1 MANRSVRVRLLT
13 AFFGISAFAV
23 VAAIAA
29 FYAFSQVGDSLERI
43 TEQRVPSALAAQEL
57 ARHAERMVAAAPA
70 LLRVSTATEY
80 EQLSAKVTNDVNRL
94 NDLLAALKNSEIDP
108 GAVEPIEPLVKW
120 LGVNLIS
127 LNNIAFNNLSL
138 VQDKK
143 QLLSE
148 LTNTYSGFRGVL
160 LSRMSVLEERVSD
173 LRRRINDPGLTS
185 GARIAAMAE
194 LSRAT
199 FLLLS
204 LQNVRLEGVTIHN
217 ALLRA
222 SSAETRSDLED
233 LAISLK
239 ESLEAFETWVAGLE
253 PESRQEL
260 LAIVEQLR
268 TFTVGRD
275 SISLVRERQLENSNV
290 EEQLAKHLGVSG
302 RLTAAVDRLVIGAK
316 HDITLANEQAL
327 SAQRLGRAI
336 LITVV
341 VLSLISSTLIVWLYV
356 ERNLIARLTVLTEST
371 LAVAGGNL
379 TASIPVDGTD
389 EIGRMSEALT
399 VFRNTA
405 AEVEE
410 AKLQVVEARQRL
422 LDAIESISDGFA
434 LYDDKDHLVLCNSRY
449 RSALHPGEEDE
460 LSPGMTFE
468 MVVRHAAER
477 GLVRDAKGRV
487 DAWVAERM
495 EKHRNP
501 TGALMQQ
508 RADGRWVQVTERKG
522 TDGSTVVVYT
532 DISELKQREQELAEL
547 VEKLEIARDRAMQ
560 AARAK
565 STFLANMSHELRT
578 PLNAI
583 IGFSEVLLEK
593 MFGELN
599 EKQEEYLRD
608 IFSSGT
614 HLLRL
619 INDILDLSKI
629 EAGKIKLE
637 PSAINLRELLQS
649 SLVLVKEQ
657 ALSHGVSLDLHVDD
671 GIDTVIADEQKVKR
685 IVYNILSNAVKFT
698 PDNGK
703 AGINA
708 RQTDAGVEIAVWD
721 TGVGINPEDQGRIFE
736 EFQQLGDALS
746 AKPEGT
752 GLGLTLTK
760 KLVELHGGKIWVKSS
775 PGEGSTFTFT
785 LPRKGG
791 AELRKRA

>member
-1 MANRSVRVRLLT
+1 MAHRSVRARLLT

-29 FYAFSQVGDSLERI
+29 FYAFSEVGGSLETI
-43 TEQRVPSALAAQEL
+43 TERRVPAALAAQEL

-80 EQLSAKVTNDVNRL
+80 EQLSAKVTSDVNQL
-94 NDLLAALKNSEIDP
+94 NDLLTVLKNSEIDP
-108 GAVEPIEPLVKW
+108 HAVEPIEPLVKW

-138 VQDKK
+138 VEKKK

-148 LTNTYSGFRGVL
+148 LTDTYSGFRGVL
-160 LSRMSVLEERVSD
+160 LSRIRALEDKVSD
-173 LRRRINDPGLTS
+173 LRRRISNPGLTS
-185 GARIAAMAE
+185 GARTAAMGE

-199 FLLLS
+199 LLLLP

-222 SSAETRSDLED
+222 GSAESRSDLED
-233 LAISLK
+233 LAISL
-239 ESLEAFETWVAGLE
+239 EGSLEACETSVAGLE

-268 TFTVGRD
+268 SFTEGRD
-275 SISLVRERQLENSNV
+275 SIPLVRERQLENSNV
-290 EEQLAKHLGVSG
+290 EEQLAKHLDVSG
-302 RLTAAVDRLVIGAK
+302 RLTAAVDRLVAGAK

-327 SAQRLGRAI
+327 SVQRLGRVI

-356 ERNLIARLTVLTEST
+356 ERNLIARLTALTEST

-379 TASIPVDGTD
+379 TADIPVDGGD

-410 AKLQVVEARQRL
+410 ANLQVTEARQRL

-434 LYDDKDHLVLCNSRY
+434 LYDDEDRLVLCNSRY
-449 RSALHPGEEDE
+449 RSGLHSGEEDE

-468 MVVRHAAER
+468 MVARHAAER
-477 GLVRDAKGRV
+477 GLVLDAKGRV

-565 STFLANMSHELRT
+565 STFLANMGHELRT

-619 INDILDLSKI
+619 INDILDLSSI
-629 EAGKIKLE
+629 EAGRIRLE
-637 PSAINLRELLQS
+637 PSAVNLPELLQG

-657 ALSHGVSLDLHVDD
+657 ALKHGISLDLRVDD
-671 GIDTVIADEQKVKR
+671 GVDTVVADEQKVKR
-685 IVYNILSNAVKFT
+685 IVYNMLSNAVKFT
-698 PDNGK
+698 PNNGK

-708 RQTDAGVEIAVWD
+708 RRTDEGVEIAVWD
-721 TGVGINPEDQGRIFE
+721 TGVGITPEDQGRIFE

-760 KLVELHGGKIWVKSS
+760 KLVELHGGKIWVKST

-785 LPRKGG
+785 LPPKDSAG
-791 AELRKRA
+791 LRKQA